1 MNDRPR
7 SSAKRSNPAAIAAAL
22 ASSDPDHRFACAEI
36 LFDERNYAEARRLY
50 STIDTDQV
58 PPSLRA
64 EAVNS
69 LAVLDGLDD
78 RHHAARAGF
87 RRALAIDPT
96 CENAR
101 RNLAML
107 ESCGCGAEDDETS
120 PTLGREDNASKNV
133 NHREH
138 REH

>member
-1 MNDRPR
+1 M
-7 SSAKRSNPAAIAAAL
+7 
-22 ASSDPDHRFACAEI
+22 
-36 LFDERNYAEARRLY
+36 LFDTRNYAGARRLY

-69 LAVLDGLDD
+69 LAVLDDLDD
-78 RHHAARAGF
+78 RSHAACAGC

-101 RNLAML
+101 RNLTVL
-107 ESCGCGAEDDETS
+107 ETCGCGADDDEI
-120 PTLGREDNASKNV
+120 GQ
-133 NHREH
+133 
-138 REH
+138 